1 MSGLS
6 PPRPPGR
13 RYAPAPL
20 FPGTR
25 FLFLFEQKYDM
36 MLLADKT
43 VVARLRRV

>member
-6 PPRPPGR
+6 PPRAPNG